1 MSRIEFPVDPSED
14 TLVNLP
20 NNGVRV
26 FQNGAF
32 RMVKH
37 TVTGPAI
44 QLKFD
49 RYDLAVAPTTGELD
63 VAVAQTFKLDNTTA
77 SIKNIAVVNAPADRS
92 MAIVLQIN
100 GNTGTVVFPET
111 FDFGEEVPDFAN
123 ANTSFTIYWNGS
135 TYSITQNR

>member
-1 MSRIEFPVDPSED
+1 MSRIEFPSAPSED

-26 FQNGAF
+26 FQGGAY

-49 RYDLAVAPTTGELD
+49 RYDLAIVPTTGELD
-63 VAVAQTFKLDNTTA
+63 VAVAQTFKLTNNTS
-77 SIKNIAVVNAPADRS
+77 SIKNINVVNAPVDRS
-92 MAIVLQIN
+92 MAIVLQIA
-100 GNTGTVVFPET
+100 GNVGTVIFPET
-111 FDFGEEVPDFAN
+111 FDFGEETPDFTKAD
-123 ANTSFTIYWNGS
+123 TSFTIYWNGS
-135 TYSITQNR
+135 TYSVTQNR